1 MINWEQAQ
9 KDAGGNFARMAEP
22 GTYKVTVSDLEVRES
37 KNAQGATTYWLEMQ
51 FEEND
56 GIRYPKLS
64 HAISR
69 KNLNWTAYHF
79 MTMLKEFGISEEK
92 AKQAIENCESKKS
105 EKDIIS
111 TYQATFERAVSKNP
125 DVEIEVFE
133 DDKIN
138 PNSGRPYMRA
148 DFRNPKLAFGR
159 NNTKKVETVS
169 AASIIEEGEQIDLTD
184 LPF

>member
-1 MINWEQAQ
+1 MINWDQAE
-9 KDAGGNFARMAEP
+9 KDAGGNFARMANP
-22 GTYKVTVSDLEVRES
+22 GTYTATISEVEVHDS
-37 KNAQGATTYWLEMQ
+37 KNAQGSTTYWLE
-51 FEEND
+51 FKFDESD
-56 GIRYPKLS
+56 GIRYPKIS

-79 MTMLKEFGISEEK
+79 MTMLKELGISEDK

-125 DVEIEVFE
+125 TVEIEVFE

-159 NNTKKVETVS
+159 TAKKADTG
-169 AASIIEEGEQIDLTD
+169 ASIVDAGEQIDLTE